1 MFITFAPFASCIG
14 QMFSLHG
21 ETSKISIEVND
32 MKKLMSVL
40 LCMAVL
46 LAFAGCSAQT
56 TTTTPTAEPSLES
69 TAEPTAEPAE
79 EPTDEPA
86 EEPVKDPEADAE
98 VDAPLYTIEYDATLF
113 AVTASDSTDTYAP
126 TNGSADAALTVQ
138 YLAAEE
144 VEAYTAE
151 HLGDGAKQIQIGA
164 GAYEAAMRET
174 EREGTKTTVYLVN
187 LPDGGA
193 LALTCVSANGEY
205 AEELAAMLASF
216 TLN

>member
-21 ETSKISIEVND
+21 ETSKISIEVNN

-40 LCMAVL
+40 LCTAVL

-56 TTTTPTAEPSLES
+56 ATTTPTAEPSLES
-69 TAEPTAEPAE
+69 TAEPAE
-79 EPTDEPA
+79 EPTDEPTA
-86 EEPVKDPEADAE
+86 EPVKDPEADAGA
-98 VDAPLYTIEYDATLF
+98 DAPLYTIEYDATLF
-113 AVTASDSTDTYAP
+113 AVTASDSTDTYAL

-151 HLGDGAKQIQIGA
+151 HLGDDAKQIQIGA

-174 EREGTKTTVYLVN
+174 EREGTKTTVYLVS

>member
-21 ETSKISIEVND
+21 ETSKISIEVNN

-40 LCMAVL
+40 LCTAVL

-56 TTTTPTAEPSLES
+56 ATTTPTAEPSL
-69 TAEPTAEPAE
+69 EPTAEPAE

-86 EEPVKDPEADAE
+86 EEPAKDSEADAE

-113 AVTASDSTDTYAP
+113 AVTASDSTDTYAL

-174 EREGTKTTVYLVN
+174 EREGTKTTVYLVS

-193 LALTCVSANGEY
+193 LALTCVSANGEC

>member
-21 ETSKISIEVND
+21 ETSNISIEVNN

-56 TTTTPTAEPSLES
+56 ATTTPTAEPSL
-69 TAEPTAEPAE
+69 EPTAEPAE

-86 EEPVKDPEADAE
+86 EEPAKDSEADAE

-113 AVTASDSTDTYAP
+113 AVTASDSTDTYAL

-174 EREGTKTTVYLVN
+174 EREGTKTTVYLVS

-193 LALTCVSANGEY
+193 LALTCVSANGEC

>member
-21 ETSKISIEVND
+21 ETSKISIEVNN

-40 LCMAVL
+40 LCTAVL

-56 TTTTPTAEPSLES
+56 ATTTPTAEPSL
-69 TAEPTAEPAE
+69 EPTAEPAE
-79 EPTDEPA
+79 EPTDEPTA
-86 EEPVKDPEADAE
+86 EPAKDPEADAE

-113 AVTASDSTDTYAP
+113 AVTAGDSTDTYVL

-174 EREGTKTTVYLVN
+174 EREGTKTTVYLVS